1 MRRCGELRS
10 STAPLQA
17 ASHSQLAHH
26 PPPTTL
32 YLPHRYA
39 SLPGQQSYAVTAR
52 VMNYFCNMNSKA
64 MFRYM
69 LNDQDMMK
77 KHLPVS
83 VSAASQ
89 HTAKGVARKQSH

>member
-1 MRRCGELRS
+1 MSCSS
-10 STAPLQA
+10 STVITAHCKQSSTQPQATHPSPL
-17 ASHSQLAHH
+17 
-26 PPPTTL
+26 P
-32 YLPHRYA
+32 YPHRYA

>member
-1 MRRCGELRS
+1 
-10 STAPLQA
+10 
-17 ASHSQLAHH
+17 
-26 PPPTTL
+26 
-32 YLPHRYA
+32 
-39 SLPGQQSYAVTAR
+39 
-52 VMNYFCNMNSKA
+52 MNYFCNMNSKA

>member
-1 MRRCGELRS
+1 
-10 STAPLQA
+10 
-17 ASHSQLAHH
+17 
-26 PPPTTL
+26 
-32 YLPHRYA
+32 
-39 SLPGQQSYAVTAR
+39 
-52 VMNYFCNMNSKA
+52 MNYFCNMNSKA

-89 HTAKGVARKQSH
+89 NTAKGVARKQSH